1 MKQSCKNSRK
11 GNSVTEKIKNKNCIK
26 TLTIG
31 GLVEGYCLLFLLCKF
46 SLSLKTTRT
55 FISGDTKLSEFVFT
69 LGTPTS

>member
-31 GLVEGYCLLFLLCKF
+31 GLVEGYCSLFLLCKF

-55 FISGDTKLSEFVFT
+55 FISVATKLSEFVFT
-69 LGTPTS
+69 L